1 LIIRKIFVYVQ
12 HKVSRNMLNINK
24 YLTDYQKSK
33 IQTFFKRA
41 ERL

>member
-1 LIIRKIFVYVQ
+1 
-12 HKVSRNMLNINK
+12 MLNINK